1 MKVTSNKKITNTEP
15 SIIKSNLQKL
25 QIVKKVNK
33 RGLSSI
39 LKRPQHHCVF
49 FGGQRASGLRHR
61 KRNAQIICIG
71 S

>member
-1 MKVTSNKKITNTEP
+1 MKVTSSKKITNTEP

-33 RGLSSI
+33 RGLSI
-39 LKRPQHHCVF
+39 TLKRPQHHCVF
-49 FGGQRASGLRHR
+49 FGGQRALGLTHR